1 MAERN
6 TEKVSRKEIFRVL
19 FDQKKLLPKED
30 KDSNA
35 HGTLSAREIMLP
47 REQNASYF
55 FNDTPSSNLKPLKTC
70 YKSNFNPSFN
80 GKAFNKS
87 AHCKAIIRMNRNKY
101 KSSEIKAKQNVSSCS
116 LNERCSSN
124 INQTGKVP
132 EWNKVFKE
140 ILGNKSDLKTDEQR
154 VKVNILI
161 YNFYNEHIY
170 EL

>member
-6 TEKVSRKEIFRVL
+6 TENVSRKEIFKVL
-19 FDQKKLLPKED
+19 FDRKKLLPKED
-30 KDSNA
+30 KDSKA

-55 FNDTPSSNLKPLKTC
+55 FHDTSSNLKPLKTC
-70 YKSNFNPSFN
+70 YKSNYNPSFN
-80 GKAFNKS
+80 DNAFKKS

-124 INQTGKVP
+124 VNQTGKVP
-132 EWNKVFKE
+132 EWHKVFKE

-154 VKVNILI
+154 VKVIILI
-161 YNFYNEHIY
+161 
-170 EL
+170 